1 MSLFAEAAIALAVCL
16 AIFLPLFAVKR
27 KILSSAPGAGVEV
40 NIVIEAAGEAE
51 SLEYSC
57 LAALREASASPFIS
71 GVVIRDG
78 GLSPEARK
86 LAEILTGE
94 HDNLYITEAP

>member
-1 MSLFAEAAIALAVCL
+1 MSLFAEAAIILAVCL

-27 KILSSAPGAGVEV
+27 KILSSIPCVGVEV
-40 NIVIEAAGEAE
+40 NIVIDAAGEAE
-51 SLEYSC
+51 GLYYAC

-71 GVVIRDG
+71 RVVIRDG
-78 GLSPEARK
+78 GLSPEARRI
-86 LAEILTGE
+86 AEIISGE